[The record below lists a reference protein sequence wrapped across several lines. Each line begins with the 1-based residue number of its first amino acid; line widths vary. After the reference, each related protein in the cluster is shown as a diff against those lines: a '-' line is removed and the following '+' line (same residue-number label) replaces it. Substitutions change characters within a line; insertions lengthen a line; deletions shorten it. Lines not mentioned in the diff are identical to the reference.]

1 MLHPIRL
8 SDEKRMG
15 RRRAARTAFRSVSTG
30 RALPPLTPTDL
41 VKNVPRKFAT
51 LWVGT
56 GLEATGVALPVP
68 EGEEAKERDVGSGR
82 GGEGGAGGRAHPS

>member
-1 MLHPIRL
+1 
-8 SDEKRMG
+8 MG

-68 EGEEAKERDVGSGR
+68 EGEEAKERDRRPDGDVGGGR